1 LNEVV
6 TEALL
11 DQCDPEIADKV
22 AANKGARFSKAG
34 FSKLILMA
42 DGNDRLTATIA
53 KRTDLPPP
61 LFREL
66 LARATEAVRTTLL
79 SSAPSE
85 ARTGL
90 KKILNDI
97 SCEIG
102 TRVASKHYAAAQQL
116 VDTFSQDTPLTKQK
130 LLEFA
135 KGKRIA
141 ETVAT
146 LAALSAVPVELVD
159 RLVYS
164 ASPYGIML
172 LCKVTAL
179 YWNTARAVFLV
190 RPQPEGSTLDVDD
203 FYGDYE
209 NISASS
215 AQRLLRFWQSQ
226 QALLAEP
233 APTRELLAI

>member
-1 LNEVV
+1 
-6 TEALL
+6 
-11 DQCDPEIADKV
+11 
-22 AANKGARFSKAG
+22 
-34 FSKLILMA
+34 MA

-66 LARATEAVRTTLL
+66 LARATETVRNTLL
-79 SSAPSE
+79 SSAPPE
-85 ARTGL
+85 ATSGL
-90 KKILNDI
+90 KKILSNI

-102 TRVASKHYAAAQQL
+102 TKVASNHYAEAERL
-116 VDTFSQDTPLTKQK
+116 VSTFSQDTALTKQK

-146 LAALSAVPVELVD
+146 LAALSAVPIELVD

-179 YWNTARAVFLV
+179 YWNAARAVFLV
-190 RPQPEGSTLDVDD
+190 RPHAEDDALDVDD
-203 FYGDYE
+203 FYEDYE

-226 QALLAEP
+226 QAVSADP
-233 APTRELLAI
+233 PPTRESLPLAI